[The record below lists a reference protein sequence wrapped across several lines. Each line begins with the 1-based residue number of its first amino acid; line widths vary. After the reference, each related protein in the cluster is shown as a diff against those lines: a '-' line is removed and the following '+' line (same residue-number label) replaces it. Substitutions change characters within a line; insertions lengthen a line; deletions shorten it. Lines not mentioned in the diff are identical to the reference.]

1 MMMLHTR
8 HASNSDAEQIRQ
20 LVVSARAEHGL
31 EPPDPST
38 ADADLDD
45 LEGQYSRSGGA
56 FLVLVDDSDEI
67 LGSAGLYPLE
77 AGECEL
83 RKMYIDARYR
93 GHGWGRRL
101 LENMIHE
108 ARARGF
114 RRIHLETA
122 SVLKAAIA
130 LYSRFGFVPVQRQHL
145 ARRCDQA
152 WVLDL

>member
-1 MMMLHTR
+1 MMLHTR
-8 HASNSDAEQIRQ
+8 RASNFDAEQIRR
-20 LVVSARAEHGL
+20 LVVSTRAEYGL
-31 EPPDPST
+31 EPPDPSA
-38 ADADLDD
+38 ADADLEDI
-45 LEGQYSRSGGA
+45 ESQYDRAGGA
-56 FLVLVDDSDEI
+56 FLVLVDDSDRI

-83 RKMYIDARYR
+83 RKMYIEPSYR
-93 GHGWGRRL
+93 GQGWGRRL
-101 LENMIHE
+101 LDEMIRE

-114 RRIHLETA
+114 RRVHLETA

-152 WVLDL
+152 WALEL